1 MTESTWNDLPVSL
14 SDFIRHSLR
23 DGGFINPTPV
33 QAACIPLFLSNKDVA
48 AEAVTGSGKTLAFL
62 VPILEILKK
71 RGDWSKKEVGA
82 IIITP
87 TRELA
92 IQINEVLSHFLKH
105 ISDLTSLLLIGGEN
119 PIKDAEKFK
128 ANGGNII
135 IATPGKFEA
144 MLEKP
149 QHGLNLTA
157 SVRCLEVLVL
167 DEADQLLDLGFEAS
181 INTILSYLPKQRR
194 TGLFSATQTDEL
206 ENLIRAGLRNPV
218 RINVKEKKKASD
230 KIDQRTPST
239 LKNFY
244 MTVESDQKFNQMMN
258 FVQARKNEKIM
269 IFFSTCA
276 GVDYFSKVLQTLL
289 KNTQVLCLHG
299 KMKNKRNKVF
309 AKFRNLESGILVCSD
324 VMARGVDIP
333 EVNWVIQYNPPKSA
347 NFFVHR
353 CGRTARIGNTGNA
366 LVFLLPAEDTYI
378 NFLKINQKVL
388 LERLEPCESVNNYLP
403 KIQKFALKDRALM
416 EKGARAY
423 VSFIQFYAKHECSLI
438 FRIKD
443 LDFGKLATGYGLLRI
458 PKMPEL
464 KGKDVSN
471 FIPVEADFNCIAYKD
486 KNREKQRQLKLQSE
500 ESKPSKF
507 RRPPRS
513 QAWSKQKERKDRKK
527 KRREQKEK
535 SRKRKA
541 EDMEDEEEEEEDFQ
555 DDVKL
560 MKKLKKGKISKEE
573 FDCQF
578 APSDCDED

>member
-14 SDFIRHSLR
+14 SDFIHQSLR

-48 AEAVTGSGKTLAFL
+48 AEAVTGSGKTLAFI

-71 RGDWSKKEVGA
+71 RGNWSKKEVGA

-149 QHGLNLTA
+149 QYGLNLAA

-218 RINVKEKKKASD
+218 RINVKEKKKAD
-230 KIDQRTPST
+230 GKIEQRTPST

-276 GVDYFSKVLQTLL
+276 GVDYFSKVLQILL

-388 LERLEPCESVNNYLP
+388 LQRMEPCDSVNNYLP

-464 KGKDVSN
+464 KGKDVCN
-471 FIPVEADFNCIAYKD
+471 FIPVEADFNSIAYKD
-486 KNREKQRQLKLQSE
+486 KNREKQRQIKLQSE

-527 KRREQKEK
+527 KRREQKEM

-541 EDMEDEEEEEEDFQ
+541 EDEEKEEEEEDFQ

-578 APSDCDED
+578 APSDSGED